1 MRVRVCVCVCTQG
14 ERLTEAILRLD
25 ETLTLLC
32 DATAIEKIEDAK
44 CKGISNF

>member
-1 MRVRVCVCVCTQG
+1 MTLYDDVTQVD
-14 ERLTEAILRLD
+14 RLNAAILRLD
-25 ETLTLLC
+25 ETLTLVC